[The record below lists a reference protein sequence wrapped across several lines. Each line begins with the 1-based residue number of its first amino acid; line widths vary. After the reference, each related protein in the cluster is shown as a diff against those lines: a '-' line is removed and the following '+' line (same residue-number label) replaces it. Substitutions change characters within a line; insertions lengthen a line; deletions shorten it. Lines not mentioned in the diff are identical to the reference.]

1 MIIQRV
7 TDPAFAQYGRV
18 LTEELTVV
26 ELISAMEKTEAPED
40 NVVYYPSIEELEA
53 LPEVKA
59 VQDRLFGGLDI
70 QVGYCNG
77 TNSLLNALEYH
88 RSSEFGVAVTDLI
101 LLVGRQQDIGADYTY
116 DTSRVEAFL
125 MKAGEVAELYATTL
139 HYAPCSVDGKPFRN
153 VVILPKGT
161 NTEIEKTAGES
172 EGVLL
177 AARNKWL
184 IAHEEAGIEGA
195 FIGLQGE
202 NLRV

>member
-139 HYAPCSVDGKPFRN
+139 HYAPCGVDGKPFRN

-161 NTEIEKTAGES
+161 NTEIEKMAGES

>member
-18 LTEELTVV
+18 LTEELTMV

-59 VQDRLFGGLDI
+59 VQDRLFGGLDL

-161 NTEIEKTAGES
+161 NTEIEKMAGES

>member
-139 HYAPCSVDGKPFRN
+139 HYAPCGVDGKPFRN

>member
-59 VQDRLFGGLDI
+59 VQDRLFGGLDL

-101 LLVGRQQDIGADYTY
+101 LLVGRQQDIGTDYTY

-161 NTEIEKTAGES
+161 NTEIEKMAGES

>member
-18 LTEELTVV
+18 LTEELTMV

-59 VQDRLFGGLDI
+59 VQDRLFGGLDL

-101 LLVGRQQDIGADYTY
+101 LLVGRQQDIGTDYTY

-161 NTEIEKTAGES
+161 NTEIEKMAGES